1 VWLLDPEVWALLFAT
16 ALASLALVLL
26 LEMLPGRPSIFLIA
40 LIIAVA
46 TVVSF
51 MIWGARR
58 PLPSSVRPFAG
69 LTAGNHLVTFEGRQ
83 RRSYG
88 LWRDADHS
96 PAESLQWP
104 ALRRSSSSLLFT
116 RASLSSW
123 VLAPGS
129 S

>member
-58 PLPSSVRPFAG
+58 PLPSSVRPFVG
-69 LTAGNHLVTFEGRQ
+69 LTAGQSLGNL
-83 RRSYG
+83 RRPSATI
-88 LWRDADHS
+88 L
-96 PAESLQWP
+96 WP
-104 ALRRSSSSLLFT
+104 AARCGPFARRVSSMAGVAPKFFKLALHQGEPVLLGLGA
-116 RASLSSW
+116 R
-123 VLAPGS
+123 
-129 S
+129 